1 MTFESLK
8 ELIEKELKETVA
20 PYTQLSP
27 LDLKYI
33 ASSIVDKVKEVGDN
47 ESTYTFVIL
56 GAYESELIKEVV
68 SGDKITV
75 DEYNYIVYS
84 DDEIVFSIPQEN
96 VVYVKRG

>member
-27 LDLKYI
+27 LDLKSI

-84 DDEIVFSIPQEN
+84 DGEIVFSIPQEN
-96 VVYVKRG
+96 VIYAKKG

>member
-27 LDLKYI
+27 LDLKSI

>member
-8 ELIEKELKETVA
+8 ELIEKGLKETVA

-27 LDLKYI
+27 LDLKSI

-84 DDEIVFSIPQEN
+84 DGEIVFSIPQEN

>member
-27 LDLKYI
+27 LDLKSI

-84 DDEIVFSIPQEN
+84 DGEIVFSIPQEN

>member
-27 LDLKYI
+27 LDLKSI

-68 SGDKITV
+68 SGDRLEVT
-75 DEYNYIVYS
+75 EFNYTVYS

-96 VVYVKRG
+96 VIYAKKG

>member
-27 LDLKYI
+27 LDLKSI

-96 VVYVKRG
+96 VIYVKRG